1 MRDVDRTG
9 QLLHLLMGLSTFAA
23 VVWCALLVVEVG
35 ASVRAV
41 AFGLL
46 VVVVVGCWLLLQPV
60 AGPPAGTR
68 RRVAAAVFVVL
79 GIAAPFV
86 GDGTFTLPLV
96 IMALLVAASAFG
108 PRVAGALVLV
118 GLAGQLITSAV
129 VGHGLVDG
137 VLQLVATAFVL
148 VFGLALAWL
157 TAEHER
163 QRREI
168 EELLQQARRGASAEA
183 ELVLA
188 DERTRAARDLHDGL
202 GHRLTVINLAL
213 VFAGRM
219 LDRDPGR
226 AREQIERART
236 EAAEALGTMRR
247 WVRALSPVRTEGAD
261 LSSTLDAIAESFRG
275 TGLQV
280 DVSTDLPPGRSPE
293 QPVVALCYRVVQ
305 EGLTNALRHA
315 QAQRVQVTA
324 RADEHTLQVSV
335 VDDGRGGEGDP
346 AVGFGLHTLRQRAAQ
361 HGGTVEAHASPDGW
375 TLVATL
381 PMVVASGAP
390 GRSAPG
396 AGMSVPGVP
405 A

>member
-1 MRDVDRTG
+1 
-9 QLLHLLMGLSTFAA
+9 
-23 VVWCALLVVEVG
+23 
-35 ASVRAV
+35 
-41 AFGLL
+41 
-46 VVVVVGCWLLLQPV
+46 V
-60 AGPPAGTR
+60 AGRPAGR
-68 RRVAAAVFVVL
+68 RRRWAAAVFVVL

-96 IMALLVAASAFG
+96 IMALLVAASVFG
-108 PRVAGALVLV
+108 PGVAAVLVLV
-118 GLAGQLITSAV
+118 GLVAQLVTSAV
-129 VGHGLVDG
+129 VGRGLVAG
-137 VLQLVATAFVL
+137 ALQLLVTAFVL

-168 EELLQQARRGASAEA
+168 EDLLEQARRGASAEA

-219 LDRDPGR
+219 VERDPDR
-226 AREQIERART
+226 AREQIDRART
-236 EAAEALGTMRR
+236 EATEALGTMRR

-261 LSSTLDAIAESFRG
+261 LPSTLDAIAESFRG

-280 DVSTDLPPGRSPE
+280 DVRTDLPPGCTPE

-315 QAQRVQVTA
+315 RARRVEVTA
-324 RADEHTLQVSV
+324 RADEHTLRVSV
-335 VDDGRGGEGDP
+335 VDDGRGGDGDSEP

-361 HGGTVEAHASPDGW
+361 HGGTVEAGSSPDGW

-381 PMVVASGAP
+381 PMAAP
-390 GRSAPG
+390 GS
-396 AGMSVPGVP
+396 P